1 MMDVYVNQTKLIME
15 GGGGGGLSLI
25 SNRSF
30 VEEGLSKGNGVK
42 DSFLVLFFPI
52 QFSLLSYHL
61 KIV

>member
-15 GGGGGGLSLI
+15 GGGGGLSLI

-42 DSFLVLFFPI
+42 DLFLVLFFPI

>member
-15 GGGGGGLSLI
+15 GGGGGLSLI

>member
-1 MMDVYVNQTKLIME
+1 MI
-15 GGGGGGLSLI
+15 GGGGGLSLI

-52 QFSLLSYHL
+52 QFSLLSYHF
-61 KIV
+61 K

>member
-1 MMDVYVNQTKLIME
+1 MDVYVNQTKLIME
-15 GGGGGGLSLI
+15 GGGGGGGLSLI

>member
-1 MMDVYVNQTKLIME
+1 MNQTKLIME

-42 DSFLVLFFPI
+42 DSFLVLFFPNTI
-52 QFSLLSYHL
+52 LFAVLSFGNS
-61 KIV
+61 VV